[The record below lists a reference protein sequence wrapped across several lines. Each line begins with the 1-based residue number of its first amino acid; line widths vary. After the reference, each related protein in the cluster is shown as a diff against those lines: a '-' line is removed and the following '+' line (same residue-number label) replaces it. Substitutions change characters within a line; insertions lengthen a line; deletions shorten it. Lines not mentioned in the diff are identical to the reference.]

1 MSSSYRQRDY
11 ESRPGSSRKRTR
23 SRSPPPWRK
32 EARSKDDPDERRR
45 HDRNMKEQTRLNA
58 LQEAEQ
64 AREWVS
70 QEDLFVLKQAKK
82 KAEIRVKEGR
92 AKPIDWLA
100 VNLRV
105 IDKDRDPLDDEIHD
119 EDLDVVDPEGI
130 LEGLDVRELEDLQ
143 KDIEVY
149 IGLETNRTNNEF
161 WRVCPRPLSLSG
173 APCFPSC

>member
-11 ESRPGSSRKRTR
+11 ESRSGSSSRKRTR

-32 EARSKDDPDERRR
+32 EARKDDADERRR
-45 HDRNMKEQTRLNA
+45 HDRNMKEQSRLNA

-64 AREWVS
+64 AREWVN
-70 QEDLFVLKQAKK
+70 QEDQFVLKQAKK

-105 IDKDRDPLDDEIHD
+105 IDKDRNPLDDEIQD
-119 EDLDVVDPEGI
+119 EDLDVVDPESI
-130 LEGLDVRELEDLQ
+130 LEGLDIKELEDLQ

-149 IGLETNRTNNEF
+149 IDLETNRTNNEF
-161 WRVCPRPLSLSG
+161 WRVCPRP
-173 APCFPSC
+173 PFPSQSYFPEC